1 MNNIFAFFLFSVL
14 KLRERVSCSPGWQPD
29 KVEHS
34 PMHKSRKLIN
44 DRTVGKRMWVRDSR
58 ERKLAG
64 GCTVFLR
71 ISRRAGRVNRSVNFL
86 PVPMALMPLFFVNW
100 RRRLF
105 RNEFHSYLCLCVPQ
119 SFRARCRALRRTKEC
134 DKAKF
139 QPRFVLS
146 GNPVSR
152 IIVLL
157 ERSNEC
163 SITATN
169 CN

>member
-86 PVPMALMPLFFVNW
+86 PVPMALLPLFSLIDAEGFSATSFILICVYASPNRFAPVAERYAG
-100 RRRLF
+100 RR
-105 RNEFHSYLCLCVPQ
+105 NAIKQ
-119 SFRARCRALRRTKEC
+119 SFSQDSSSAAIPFREL
-134 DKAKF
+134 
-139 QPRFVLS
+139 LS
-146 GNPVSR
+146 F
-152 IIVLL
+152 
-157 ERSNEC
+157 
-163 SITATN
+163 
-169 CN
+169 